1 MFMKRAKIVKAI
13 EKALRGMSP
22 TIEVK
27 LYGSEARGDARLDSD
42 IDLLILVNKDVV
54 SAADELKITDPLYR
68 IELET
73 GVLINPFIL
82 PKKLWGKVVTPF
94 YENVM
99 KEGIA
104 LL

>member
-13 EKALRGMSP
+13 EKALKGMSP

-54 SAADELKITDPLYR
+54 SAADELKIIAPLYR
-68 IELET
+68 IELEM

>member
-1 MFMKRAKIVKAI
+1 MKRVKIVKAI
-13 EKALRGMSP
+13 QKALQGMSP
-22 TIEVK
+22 AIEVK
-27 LYGSEARGDARLDSD
+27 LFGSEARGDSRSDSD
-42 IDLLILVNKDVV
+42 IDLLILVDKEIV
-54 SAADELKITDPLYR
+54 STEDELSITDPLYK

-82 PKKLWGKVVTPF
+82 PKKIWGKVVTPF